1 MGEIGRD
8 RREYLYEMNWWEIL
22 LIIRGYMRRDV
33 LKLQLL
39 RMTAYHSLYAM
50 RENKSGKTPD
60 QLWPL
65 YFDRYKTPDTPPPI
79 SDQEVQ
85 QLQAEMAAINA
96 AGNPFAQ

>member
-8 RREYLYEMNWWEIL
+8 RHEYLYEMQWWEIL

-39 RMTAYHSLYAM
+39 RLTAYHSLFAM
-50 RENKSGKTPD
+50 RDNKNGKTPD

-79 SDQEVQ
+79 SDSEVQ
-85 QLQAEMAAINA
+85 QLQEEMAAINA

>member
-1 MGEIGRD
+1 M
-8 RREYLYEMNWWEIL
+8 
-22 LIIRGYMRRDV
+22 LIIRGYRRRDV

-39 RMTAYHSLYAM
+39 RLTAYHALFAM
-50 RENKSGKTPD
+50 RENKGNKGPD

-79 SDQEVQ
+79 SDSEVA

-96 AGNPFAQ
+96 TGNPFAQ

>member
-1 MGEIGRD
+1 M
-8 RREYLYEMNWWEIL
+8 

-39 RMTAYHSLYAM
+39 RLTAYHALFTM
-50 RENKSGKTPD
+50 RENKGNKGPD